1 MKLAKIDRN
10 AINILLV
17 LNKDSKKTTNAT
29 NKIGV
34 INNQLNVN
42 DNIIRNKLPN
52 KNTVGNV

>member
-1 MKLAKIDRN
+1 MKLAKIDRD

-17 LNKDSKKTTNAT
+17 LNKDSKETTNAT